1 MTALQT
7 PPGSDYE
14 RFVERSRHISAIDLR
29 AYKPAQMERRLRSL
43 MQRKNIRGFDLLAEL
58 LRRDF
63 ELRQEFEHF
72 VTINVTQ
79 FYRDPER
86 FKMLERELQRM
97 VSGRREPLQVWS
109 AGCANGSEAFTIAMI
124 LATLAP
130 GKEHRILATDI
141 DLDSLAQA
149 RSGAGF
155 SEAHL
160 ETLPRAYRANFT
172 VRDRETGEYAV
183 VPKIRQMVRFERHDL
198 IRDVYRQG
206 FDLIACRNVVIYFS
220 DATKRKIFSRFYDS
234 LNPGG
239 LLFIGATEI
248 VSGAHDIGYEQ
259 LGYGLFRRPPVD

>member
-1 MTALQT
+1 MTAVQGPT
-7 PPGSDYE
+7 GSDYE

-63 ELRQEFEHF
+63 ELRQEFEQY

-86 FKMLERELQRM
+86 FKMLEHELQRM
-97 VSGRREPLQVWS
+97 IAARPGPLQAWS
-109 AGCANGSEAFTIAMI
+109 AGCANGSEAYTIAMI

-130 GKEHRILATDI
+130 GEPHRVLATDI

-149 RSGAGF
+149 RSGKGF
-155 SEAHL
+155 TEAHL
-160 ETLPRAYRANFT
+160 ETLPRSYRANFT
-172 VRDRETGEYAV
+172 RQDRDSGEFEI
-183 VPKIRQMVRFERHDL
+183 VPRIRQMVHFARHDL

-206 FDLIACRNVVIYFS
+206 FDLILCRNVVIYFS
-220 DATKRKIFSRFYDS
+220 DETKRRIFSRFNDS

-248 VSGAHDIGYEQ
+248 VSGARDIGYEQ
-259 LGYGLFRRPPVD
+259 LGFGLFRRPTA